1 MCSKNDGNMSGHV
14 KEVPTGHTW
23 DNLSIEI
30 ILIIKDCEL
39 LKDKRHIKNLRVYLN
54 KISFELGNTKLK
66 LVKSTPLG
74 NNIRKLLIGSSFN
87 LVGSL

>member
-1 MCSKNDGNMSGHV
+1 MCSKNDGNVSGHV

-23 DNLSIEI
+23 DNLSVEI

-54 KISFELGNTKLK
+54 KIPFELGNTKLK

-74 NNIRKLLIGSSFN
+74 NNITKLLIGSSFN